1 MANLARWKNVT
12 ISYEMA
18 SFDKVNESVGL
29 GTILIIS
36 YICLMFILALIGT
49 IVHLTGIG
57 SLSDTKYSENLKI
70 GDSDPIQNL
79 EADF

>member
-1 MANLARWKNVT
+1 
-12 ISYEMA
+12 
-18 SFDKVNESVGL
+18 
-29 GTILIIS
+29 
-36 YICLMFILALIGT
+36 MFILALIGT